1 MQTDNFIIGLDIG
14 TQYIKASASSVQD
27 NTLMY
32 GSVVESQGTDKNGI
46 TDIKAL
52 SSAIKKVMSKL
63 EVKISNNIK
72 TAFVC
77 IQPEYVK
84 LIDTKGHATVLSD
97 EVTQYEIDKAL
108 DGAQLAS
115 LEQNEEIIDI
125 IVNKYYVDDTVYK
138 DPLGVKG
145 RHLDIK
151 AQLVT
156 AKREY
161 VESIYEAMAN
171 AKLKVAGTGLGS
183 VAASSLLLSRK
194 DLLNG
199 AILIDTGAN
208 MTRATLFKDNR
219 LVDSDV
225 INLGGKSITRDI
237 AIVMK
242 TSLLEAEE
250 VKKGYA
256 NDQLTL
262 DEEKYN
268 LIEEIIKARVEEIMS
283 FVERFSDKYA
293 TDESIKKVVVYGG
306 GLCGFT
312 NINKLYKSTMNKS
325 TNFVTSDIIR
335 DDSVFNIQSGG
346 LAYHL
351 LTAIHCKGAID
362 DMVIAD
368 NESGDDNRQETISN
382 EDFSGRHQNQFGSR
396 HEMEPDNGY
405 ESEEDYLD
413 DESIFGKI
421 SEWFIDL
428 KNKIINKIRGN

>member
-52 SSAIKKVMSKL
+52 SSAIKKVISKL
-63 EVKISNNIK
+63 EVKISRNIN

-84 LIDTKGHATVLSD
+84 LMDTQGHASVLSD

-108 DGAQLAS
+108 DGAQLIS
-115 LEQNEEIIDI
+115 LEPGEEIVDI
-125 IVNKYYVDDTVYK
+125 IVNKYYVDDTVYR

-156 AKREY
+156 AKKDY
-161 VESIYEAMAN
+161 IESIYDAMAM
-171 AKLKVAGTGLGS
+171 AKLKVAGTGLAS
-183 VAASSLLLSRK
+183 VAASSLLLTKR

-208 MTRATLFKDNR
+208 MTRATLFKDNK

-256 NDQLTL
+256 KGELTL
-262 DEEKYN
+262 EEEKYN
-268 LIEEIIKARVEEIMS
+268 LVEEIIKARVEEIMS
-283 FVERFSDKYA
+283 FVERFTDKYA
-293 TDESIKKVVVYGG
+293 SDEDIRKVVIYGG

-312 NINKLYKSTMNKS
+312 NINKLYESTMNKS

-362 DMVIAD
+362 DMVRSD
-368 NESGDDNRQETISN
+368 NESVDEKSTETISDD
-382 EDFSGRHQNQFGSR
+382 DFFRKYQNQFNVKQETD
-396 HEMEPDNGY
+396 HENRYD
-405 ESEEDYLD
+405 SDDDYLEE
-413 DESIFGKI
+413 ESIFDKI
-421 SEWFIDL
+421 REWFINL
-428 KNKIINKIRGN
+428 KNKIINK

>member
-52 SSAIKKVMSKL
+52 SSAIKKVISKL
-63 EVKISNNIK
+63 EVKISRNIS

-84 LIDTKGHATVLSD
+84 LLDTQGHASVLSD

-108 DGAQLAS
+108 DGAQLIS
-115 LEQNEEIIDI
+115 LEPGEEIVDI
-125 IVNKYYVDDTVYK
+125 IVNKYYVDDTVYR

-156 AKREY
+156 AKKDY
-161 VESIYEAMAN
+161 IESIYDAMAM
-171 AKLKVAGTGLGS
+171 AKLKVAGTGLAS
-183 VAASSLLLSRK
+183 VAASSLLLTQR
-194 DLLNG
+194 DLQNG
-199 AILIDTGAN
+199 AILVDTGAN

-256 NDQLTL
+256 KDQLTL
-262 DEEKYN
+262 EDEKYN
-268 LIEEIIKARVEEIMS
+268 LVEEIIKARVEEIMS
-283 FVERFSDKYA
+283 FVERFTDKYA
-293 TDESIKKVVVYGG
+293 SDEDIRKVVIYGG

-312 NINKLYKSTMNKS
+312 NINKLYESTTNKS

-362 DMVIAD
+362 DMVRSD
-368 NESGDDNRQETISN
+368 NESVDEKSTETISDD
-382 EDFSGRHQNQFGSR
+382 DFFRKYQNQFNVKQETE
-396 HEMEPDNGY
+396 HENRYD
-405 ESEEDYLD
+405 SDDDYLEE
-413 DESIFGKI
+413 ESIFDKI
-421 SEWFIDL
+421 REWFINL
-428 KNKIINKIRGN
+428 KNKIINK

>member
-52 SSAIKKVMSKL
+52 SSAIKKVISKL
-63 EVKISNNIK
+63 EVKISRNIS

-84 LIDTKGHATVLSD
+84 LLDTQGHASVLSD

-108 DGAQLAS
+108 DGAQLIS
-115 LEQNEEIIDI
+115 LEPGEEIVDI
-125 IVNKYYVDDTVYK
+125 IVNKYYVDDTVYR

-156 AKREY
+156 AKKDY
-161 VESIYEAMAN
+161 IESIYDAMAM
-171 AKLKVAGTGLGS
+171 AKLKVAGTGLAS
-183 VAASSLLLSRK
+183 VAASSLLLTQR
-194 DLLNG
+194 DLQNG
-199 AILIDTGAN
+199 AILVDTGAN

-256 NDQLTL
+256 KDQLTL
-262 DEEKYN
+262 EDEKYN
-268 LIEEIIKARVEEIMS
+268 LVEEIIKARVEEIMS
-283 FVERFSDKYA
+283 FVERFTDKYA
-293 TDESIKKVVVYGG
+293 SDEDIRKVVIYGG

-312 NINKLYKSTMNKS
+312 NINKLYESTMNKS

-362 DMVIAD
+362 DMVRSD
-368 NESGDDNRQETISN
+368 NESVDEKSTETISDD
-382 EDFSGRHQNQFGSR
+382 DFFRKYQNQFNVKQETE
-396 HEMEPDNGY
+396 HENRYD
-405 ESEEDYLD
+405 SDDDYLEE
-413 DESIFGKI
+413 ESIFDKI
-421 SEWFIDL
+421 REWFINL
-428 KNKIINKIRGN
+428 KNKIINK

>member
-52 SSAIKKVMSKL
+52 SSAIKKVISKL
-63 EVKISNNIK
+63 EVKISRNIS

-84 LIDTKGHATVLSD
+84 LLDTQGHASVLSD

-108 DGAQLAS
+108 DGAQLIS
-115 LEQNEEIIDI
+115 LEPGEEIVDI
-125 IVNKYYVDDTVYK
+125 IVNKYYVDDTVYR

-156 AKREY
+156 AKKDY
-161 VESIYEAMAN
+161 IESIYDAMAM
-171 AKLKVAGTGLGS
+171 AKLKVAGTGLAS
-183 VAASSLLLSRK
+183 VAASSLLLTKR

-208 MTRATLFKDNR
+208 MTRATLFKDNK

-256 NDQLTL
+256 KDQLTL
-262 DEEKYN
+262 EDEKYN
-268 LIEEIIKARVEEIMS
+268 LVEEIIKARVEEIMS
-283 FVERFSDKYA
+283 FVERFTDKYA
-293 TDESIKKVVVYGG
+293 SDEDIRKVVIYGG

-312 NINKLYKSTMNKS
+312 NINKLYESTTNKS

-362 DMVIAD
+362 DMVRSD
-368 NESGDDNRQETISN
+368 NESVDEKSTETISDD
-382 EDFSGRHQNQFGSR
+382 DFFRKYQNQFNVKQETE
-396 HEMEPDNGY
+396 HENRYD
-405 ESEEDYLD
+405 SDDDYLEE
-413 DESIFGKI
+413 ESIFDKI
-421 SEWFIDL
+421 REWFINL
-428 KNKIINKIRGN
+428 KNKIINK

>member
-52 SSAIKKVMSKL
+52 SSAIKKVISKL
-63 EVKISNNIK
+63 EVKISRNIN

-84 LIDTKGHATVLSD
+84 LLDTQGHASVLSD

-108 DGAQLAS
+108 DGAQLIS
-115 LEQNEEIIDI
+115 LEPGEEIVDI
-125 IVNKYYVDDTVYK
+125 IVNKYYVDDTVYR

-156 AKREY
+156 AKKDY
-161 VESIYEAMAN
+161 IESIYDAMAM
-171 AKLKVAGTGLGS
+171 AKLKVAGTGLAS
-183 VAASSLLLSRK
+183 VAASSLLLTKR

-208 MTRATLFKDNR
+208 MTRATLFKDNK

-256 NDQLTL
+256 KGELTL
-262 DEEKYN
+262 EEEKYN
-268 LIEEIIKARVEEIMS
+268 LVEEIIKARVEEIMS
-283 FVERFSDKYA
+283 FVERFTDKYA
-293 TDESIKKVVVYGG
+293 SDEDVRKVVIYGG

-312 NINKLYKSTMNKS
+312 NINKLYESTMNKS

-362 DMVIAD
+362 DMVRSD
-368 NESGDDNRQETISN
+368 NESVDEKSTETISDD
-382 EDFSGRHQNQFGSR
+382 DFFRKYQNQFNVKQETD
-396 HEMEPDNGY
+396 HENRYD
-405 ESEEDYLD
+405 SDDDYLEE
-413 DESIFGKI
+413 ESIFDKI
-421 SEWFIDL
+421 REWFINL
-428 KNKIINKIRGN
+428 KNKIINK

>member
-52 SSAIKKVMSKL
+52 SSAIKKVISKL
-63 EVKISNNIK
+63 EVKISRNIN

-84 LIDTKGHATVLSD
+84 LMDTQGHASGLSD

-108 DGAQLAS
+108 DGAQLIS
-115 LEQNEEIIDI
+115 LEPGEEIVDI
-125 IVNKYYVDDTVYK
+125 IVNKYYVDDTVYR

-156 AKREY
+156 AKKDY
-161 VESIYEAMAN
+161 IESIYDAMAM
-171 AKLKVAGTGLGS
+171 AKLKVAGTGLAS
-183 VAASSLLLSRK
+183 VAASSLLLTKR

-208 MTRATLFKDNR
+208 MTRATLFKDNK

-256 NDQLTL
+256 KGELTL
-262 DEEKYN
+262 EEEKYN
-268 LIEEIIKARVEEIMS
+268 LVEEIIKARVEEIMS
-283 FVERFSDKYA
+283 FVERFTDKYA
-293 TDESIKKVVVYGG
+293 SDEDIRKVVIYGG

-312 NINKLYKSTMNKS
+312 NINKLYESTMNKS

-362 DMVIAD
+362 DMVRSD
-368 NESGDDNRQETISN
+368 NESVDEKSTETISDD
-382 EDFSGRHQNQFGSR
+382 DFFRKYQNQFNVKQETD
-396 HEMEPDNGY
+396 HENRYD
-405 ESEEDYLD
+405 SDDDYLEE
-413 DESIFGKI
+413 ESIFDKI
-421 SEWFIDL
+421 REWFINL
-428 KNKIINKIRGN
+428 KNKIINK

>member
-52 SSAIKKVMSKL
+52 SSAIKKVISKL
-63 EVKISNNIK
+63 EVKISRNIS

-84 LIDTKGHATVLSD
+84 LLDTQGHASVLSD

-108 DGAQLAS
+108 DGAQLIS
-115 LEQNEEIIDI
+115 LEPGEEIVDI
-125 IVNKYYVDDTVYK
+125 IVNKYYVDDTVYR

-156 AKREY
+156 AKKDY
-161 VESIYEAMAN
+161 IESIYDAMAM
-171 AKLKVAGTGLGS
+171 AKLKVAGTGLAS
-183 VAASSLLLSRK
+183 VAASSLLLTKR

-208 MTRATLFKDNR
+208 MTRATLFKDNK

-256 NDQLTL
+256 KGELTL
-262 DEEKYN
+262 EEEKYN
-268 LIEEIIKARVEEIMS
+268 LVEEIIKARVEEIMS
-283 FVERFSDKYA
+283 FVERFTDKYA
-293 TDESIKKVVVYGG
+293 SDEDIRKVVIYGG

-312 NINKLYKSTMNKS
+312 NINKLYESTMNKS

-362 DMVIAD
+362 DMVRSD
-368 NESGDDNRQETISN
+368 NESVDEKSTETISDD
-382 EDFSGRHQNQFGSR
+382 DFFRKYQNQFNVKQETE
-396 HEMEPDNGY
+396 HENRYD
-405 ESEEDYLD
+405 SDDDYLEE
-413 DESIFGKI
+413 ESIFDKI
-421 SEWFIDL
+421 REWFINL
-428 KNKIINKIRGN
+428 KNKIINK

>member
-52 SSAIKKVMSKL
+52 SSAIKKVISKL
-63 EVKISNNIK
+63 EVKISRNIS

-84 LIDTKGHATVLSD
+84 LLDTQGHASVLSD

-108 DGAQLAS
+108 DGAQLIS
-115 LEQNEEIIDI
+115 LEPGEEIVDI
-125 IVNKYYVDDTVYK
+125 IVNKYYVDDTVYR

-156 AKREY
+156 AKKDY
-161 VESIYEAMAN
+161 IESIYDAMAM
-171 AKLKVAGTGLGS
+171 AKLKVAGTGLAS
-183 VAASSLLLSRK
+183 VAASSLLLTKR

-208 MTRATLFKDNR
+208 MTRATLFKDNK

-256 NDQLTL
+256 KGELTL
-262 DEEKYN
+262 EEEKYN
-268 LIEEIIKARVEEIMS
+268 LVEEIIKARVEEIMS
-283 FVERFSDKYA
+283 FVERFTDKYA
-293 TDESIKKVVVYGG
+293 SDEDIRKVVIYGG

-312 NINKLYKSTMNKS
+312 NINKLYESTMNKS

-362 DMVIAD
+362 DMVRSD
-368 NESGDDNRQETISN
+368 NESVDEKSTETISDD
-382 EDFSGRHQNQFGSR
+382 DFFRKYQNQFNVKQETD
-396 HEMEPDNGY
+396 HENRYD
-405 ESEEDYLD
+405 SDDDYLEE
-413 DESIFGKI
+413 ESIFDKI
-421 SEWFIDL
+421 REWFINL
-428 KNKIINKIRGN
+428 KNKIINK

>member
-52 SSAIKKVMSKL
+52 SSAIKKVISKL
-63 EVKISNNIK
+63 EVKISRNIS

-84 LIDTKGHATVLSD
+84 LLDTQGHASVLSD

-108 DGAQLAS
+108 DGAQLIS
-115 LEQNEEIIDI
+115 LEPGEEIVDI
-125 IVNKYYVDDTVYK
+125 IVNKYYVDDTVYR

-156 AKREY
+156 AKKDY
-161 VESIYEAMAN
+161 IESIYDAMAM
-171 AKLKVAGTGLGS
+171 AKLKVAGTGLAS
-183 VAASSLLLSRK
+183 VAASSLLLTKR

-208 MTRATLFKDNR
+208 MTRATLFKDNK

-256 NDQLTL
+256 KGELTL
-262 DEEKYN
+262 EEEKYN
-268 LIEEIIKARVEEIMS
+268 LVEDIIKARVEEIMS
-283 FVERFSDKYA
+283 FVERFTDKYA
-293 TDESIKKVVVYGG
+293 SDEDIRKVVIYGG

-312 NINKLYKSTMNKS
+312 NINKLYESTMNKS

-362 DMVIAD
+362 DMVRSD
-368 NESGDDNRQETISN
+368 NESVDEKSTETISDD
-382 EDFSGRHQNQFGSR
+382 DFFRKYQNQFNVKQETD
-396 HEMEPDNGY
+396 HENRYD
-405 ESEEDYLD
+405 SDDDYLEE
-413 DESIFGKI
+413 ESIFDKI
-421 SEWFIDL
+421 REWFINL
-428 KNKIINKIRGN
+428 KNKIINK

>member
-52 SSAIKKVMSKL
+52 SSAIKKVISKL
-63 EVKISNNIK
+63 EVKISRNIS

-77 IQPEYVK
+77 IQPEYGK
-84 LIDTKGHATVLSD
+84 LMDTQGHASVLSD

-108 DGAQLAS
+108 DGAQLIT
-115 LEQNEEIIDI
+115 LESGEEIVDI
-125 IVNKYYVDDTVYK
+125 IVNKYYVDDTVYR

-156 AKREY
+156 AKKDY
-161 VESIYEAMAN
+161 IESIYDAMAM
-171 AKLKVAGTGLGS
+171 AKLKVAGTGLAS
-183 VAASSLLLSRK
+183 VAASSLLLTKR

-208 MTRATLFKDNR
+208 MTRATLFKDNK

-256 NDQLTL
+256 KGELTL
-262 DEEKYN
+262 KEEKYN
-268 LIEEIIKARVEEIMS
+268 LVEEIIKARVEEIMS
-283 FVERFSDKYA
+283 FVERFTDKYA
-293 TDESIKKVVVYGG
+293 SDEDIRKVVIYGG

-312 NINKLYKSTMNKS
+312 NINKLYESTMNKS

-351 LTAIHCKGAID
+351 LTAIHCKWAID
-362 DMVIAD
+362 DMVRSD
-368 NESGDDNRQETISN
+368 NESVDEKSTETISDD
-382 EDFSGRHQNQFGSR
+382 DFFRKYQNQFNVKQETD
-396 HEMEPDNGY
+396 HENRYD
-405 ESEEDYLD
+405 SDDDYLEE
-413 DESIFGKI
+413 ESIFDKI
-421 SEWFIDL
+421 REWFINL
-428 KNKIINKIRGN
+428 KNKIINK

>member
-14 TQYIKASASSVQD
+14 TQYIKASASSLQD

-52 SSAIKKVMSKL
+52 SSAIKKVINKL
-63 EVKISNNIK
+63 EVKISRNIS

-84 LIDTKGHATVLSD
+84 LIDTQGHASVISD

-108 DGAQLAS
+108 DGAQLIS
-115 LEQNEEIIDI
+115 LEPDEEIVDV
-125 IVNKYYVDDTVYK
+125 IVNKYYVDDTAYK

-145 RHLDIK
+145 RHLDIR

-156 AKREY
+156 AKKEY
-161 VESIYEAMAN
+161 VESIYDAMAN

-183 VAASSLLLSRK
+183 VAASSLLLSRR
-194 DLLNG
+194 DLQNG
-199 AILIDTGAN
+199 AILVDTGAN

-256 NDQLTL
+256 KDQLTL
-262 DEEKYN
+262 DDEKYN

-283 FVERFSDKYA
+283 FVERFCEKYA
-293 TDESIKKVVVYGG
+293 ADEGIKKVVIYGG

-362 DMVIAD
+362 EMVRSD
-368 NESGDDNRQETISN
+368 NESVDERSKEAMSD
-382 EDFSGRHQNQFGSR
+382 EDFFRKYQNQFKTQKETDTEG
-396 HEMEPDNGY
+396 GY
-405 ESEEDYLD
+405 DSDDDYLEEENFFD
-413 DESIFGKI
+413 KI
-421 SEWFIDL
+421 REWFINF
-428 KNKIINKIRGN
+428 KNKIINK

>member
-52 SSAIKKVMSKL
+52 SSAIKKVISKL
-63 EVKISNNIK
+63 EVKISRNIN

-84 LIDTKGHATVLSD
+84 LMDTQGHASVLSD

-108 DGAQLAS
+108 DGAQLIS
-115 LEQNEEIIDI
+115 LEPGEEIVDI
-125 IVNKYYVDDTVYK
+125 IVNKYYVDDTVYR

-156 AKREY
+156 AKKDY
-161 VESIYEAMAN
+161 IESIYDAMAM
-171 AKLKVAGTGLGS
+171 AKLKVAGTGLAS
-183 VAASSLLLSRK
+183 VAASSLLLTKR

-208 MTRATLFKDNR
+208 MTRATLFKDNK

-256 NDQLTL
+256 KGELTL
-262 DEEKYN
+262 EEEKYN
-268 LIEEIIKARVEEIMS
+268 LVEDIIKARVEEIMS
-283 FVERFSDKYA
+283 FVERFTDKYA
-293 TDESIKKVVVYGG
+293 SDEDVRKVVIYGG

-312 NINKLYKSTMNKS
+312 NINKLYESTMNKS

-362 DMVIAD
+362 DMVRSD
-368 NESGDDNRQETISN
+368 NESVDEKSTETISDD
-382 EDFSGRHQNQFGSR
+382 DFFRKYQNQFNVKQETD
-396 HEMEPDNGY
+396 HENRYD
-405 ESEEDYLD
+405 SDDDYLEE
-413 DESIFGKI
+413 ESIFDKI
-421 SEWFIDL
+421 REWFINL
-428 KNKIINKIRGN
+428 KNKIINK

>member
-52 SSAIKKVMSKL
+52 SSAIKKVISKL
-63 EVKISNNIK
+63 EVKISRNIN

-84 LIDTKGHATVLSD
+84 LLDTQGHASVLSD

-108 DGAQLAS
+108 DGAQLIS
-115 LEQNEEIIDI
+115 LEPGEEIVDI
-125 IVNKYYVDDTVYK
+125 IVNKYYVDDTVYR

-156 AKREY
+156 AKKDY
-161 VESIYEAMAN
+161 IESIYDAMAM
-171 AKLKVAGTGLGS
+171 AKLKVAGTGLAS
-183 VAASSLLLSRK
+183 VAASSLLLTKR

-208 MTRATLFKDNR
+208 MTRATLFKDNK

-256 NDQLTL
+256 KGELTL
-262 DEEKYN
+262 EEEKYN
-268 LIEEIIKARVEEIMS
+268 LVEEIIKARVEEIMS
-283 FVERFSDKYA
+283 FVERFTDKYA
-293 TDESIKKVVVYGG
+293 SDEDIRKVVIYGG

-312 NINKLYKSTMNKS
+312 NINKLYESTMNKS

-362 DMVIAD
+362 DMVRSD
-368 NESGDDNRQETISN
+368 NESVDEKSTETISDD
-382 EDFSGRHQNQFGSR
+382 DFFRKYQNQFNVKQETD
-396 HEMEPDNGY
+396 HENRYD
-405 ESEEDYLD
+405 SDDDYLEE
-413 DESIFGKI
+413 ESIFDKI
-421 SEWFIDL
+421 REWFINL
-428 KNKIINKIRGN
+428 KNKIINK

>member
-52 SSAIKKVMSKL
+52 SSAIKKVISKL
-63 EVKISNNIK
+63 EVKISRNIN

-84 LIDTKGHATVLSD
+84 LLDTQGHASVLSD
-97 EVTQYEIDKAL
+97 EVTQYEIDKSL
-108 DGAQLAS
+108 DGAQLIS
-115 LEQNEEIIDI
+115 LEPGEEIVDI
-125 IVNKYYVDDTVYK
+125 IVNKYYVDDTVYR

-156 AKREY
+156 AKKDY
-161 VESIYEAMAN
+161 IESIYDAMAM
-171 AKLKVAGTGLGS
+171 AKLKVAGTGLAS
-183 VAASSLLLSRK
+183 VAASSLLLSKR
-194 DLLNG
+194 DLLSG

-208 MTRATLFKDNR
+208 MTRASLFKDNK

-256 NDQLTL
+256 KGELTL
-262 DEEKYN
+262 EEEKYN
-268 LIEEIIKARVEEIMS
+268 LVEQIIKARVEEIMS
-283 FVERFSDKYA
+283 FVERFTDKYNS
-293 TDESIKKVVVYGG
+293 DEDIRKVVIYGG

-312 NINKLYKSTMNKS
+312 NINKLYESTMNKS

-362 DMVIAD
+362 DMVRSD
-368 NESGDDNRQETISN
+368 NESVDEKSTETMSDD
-382 EDFSGRHQNQFGSR
+382 DFFRKYQNQFNVKQETADENRYDS
-396 HEMEPDNGY
+396 DD
-405 ESEEDYLD
+405 DYLE
-413 DESIFGKI
+413 DESVFVKI
-421 SEWFIDL
+421 REWFINF
-428 KNKIINKIRGN
+428 KNKIINK

>member
-14 TQYIKASASSVQD
+14 TQYIKASASSLQD
-27 NTLMY
+27 STLMY

-46 TDIKAL
+46 TDVKAL
-52 SSAIKKVMSKL
+52 SSAIKKVISKL
-63 EVKISNNIK
+63 EVKISRNIK

-84 LIDTKGHATVLSD
+84 LMDTQGHATVLSD

-108 DGAQLAS
+108 DGAQLIS
-115 LEQNEEIIDI
+115 LEPDEEIVDI
-125 IVNKYYVDDTVYK
+125 IVNKYYIDDTAFK

-156 AKREY
+156 AKKSY
-161 VESIYEAMAN
+161 VESVYDAMAG
-171 AKLKVAGTGLGS
+171 ARLKVAGTGLAS
-183 VAASSLLLSRK
+183 VAASSILLTPR
-194 DLLNG
+194 DLQNG

-256 NDQLTL
+256 KDQLTL
-262 DEEKYN
+262 DDEKYN

-283 FVERFSDKYA
+283 FVERFSNKYA
-293 TDESIKKVVVYGG
+293 AEESIRKVVIYGG

-362 DMVIAD
+362 EMVRSENGRVD
-368 NESGDDNRQETISN
+368 ETSGETMSD
-382 EDFSGRHQNQFGSR
+382 EDFFRKYQNQFNSQ
-396 HEMEPDNGY
+396 EAMDSDDPYDADD
-405 ESEEDYLD
+405 DYLQEETVFD
-413 DESIFGKI
+413 KI
-421 SEWFIDL
+421 REWFINL
-428 KNKIINKIRGN
+428 KNKIINK